1 MVQRGYLPPERGEEQ
16 GVFLISLARSS
27 GAHGARK
34 GKSHMA
40 KKHQLPKK
48 LLGVKVPKP
57 LRNFDWLTSFLE
69 SDIGRR
75 IIAEALVAAAAAAS
89 AALIAPRTET
99 GAKAGKAVQKTGR
112 NGGHLVQDVVRS
124 AASAATGVIG
134 NAAKSMLS
142 GTEEDKRRR
151 NTAH

>member
-1 MVQRGYLPPERGEEQ
+1 M
-16 GVFLISLARSS
+16 ISLARSS

-89 AALIAPRTET
+89 ATLIGTQTDT
-99 GAKAGKAVQKTGR
+99 GAQAGKAAKKA
-112 NGGHLVQDVVRS
+112 GGHGSHLVKDVAMS
-124 AASAATGVIG
+124 AAGAATGVLG